1 MDEQTKLK
9 LVSQFEEYIKY
20 EENKNNKLKLNNS
33 SCDFIIIK
41 MGNLKISK
49 KNTKKKISID
59 DLIKNL
65 KRSNIYGRKH
75 IRPKL
80 RKKFT

>member
-9 LVSQFEEYIKY
+9 LVAQFEDYIKY
-20 EENKNNKLKLNNS
+20 EENKKKS
-33 SCDFIIIK
+33 VDYIIIK
-41 MGNLKISK
+41 TKELNISRK
-49 KNTKKKISID
+49 SEKKKICID

-80 RKKFT
+80 RKK